1 MSDMEKEFLSARR
14 EAVQEAAQNLNHMIN
29 SSLFSI
35 ILKSELLF
43 RRNKDLDRET
53 KRALFTIREEAEKIH
68 KAMKGLTHLYDL
80 KRNTSQG

>member
-1 MSDMEKEFLSARR
+1 MEKEFVSARR
-14 EAVQEAAQNLNHMIN
+14 EAIQEAALNLNHMIN

-43 RRNKDLDRET
+43 RNNKDLDRET
-53 KRALFTIREEAEKIH
+53 KKALFTIREEAEKIH
-68 KAMKGLTHLYDL
+68 KAMKGLSHLYEL